1 MIALKLTLMS
11 VLMMMLMLNHVADND
26 SVEVG
31 LDVSANGDVDIKCC

>member
-26 SVEVG
+26 RVEDDN
-31 LDVSANGDVDIKCC
+31 DVCEYFYVDII